1 MIVGAPDR
9 SRTCNLLITNQLRCQ
24 LRHGSIHKTGIL
36 YTELN
41 RLISL
46 EEKLFTLNYYK
57 YSLLNRLYWSRRLES
72 NQRPPRYQHGA
83 LTD

>member
-1 MIVGAPDR
+1 MKERKYYVNVGADDR
-9 SRTCNLLITNQLRCQ
+9 NRTCNLPLTRRLHC
-24 LRHGSIHKTGIL
+24 LLCYVSIHKTGIL

-57 YSLLNRLYWSRRLES
+57 YSLLNRL
-72 NQRPPRYQHGA
+72 
-83 LTD
+83 

>member
-46 EEKLFTLNYYK
+46 EEKLFTLNYHK
-57 YSLLNRLYWSRRLES
+57 YSLLNRLYGLAGWNRTSDLRVIS
-72 NQRPPRYQHGA
+72 TA
-83 LTD
+83 L